1 MDLEK
6 LYSKL
11 DKMDDKLDSYMVSQE
26 KRVSTLEEK
35 VSGLTGSI
43 KVGLTFILSTAGAIF
58 VYIFKTVFTSNQA

>member
-11 DKMDDKLDSYMVSQE
+11 DKMDDKLDQYMVSQE
-26 KRVSTLEEK
+26 GRVSKLEEQ

-58 VYIFKTVFTSNQA
+58 VYLFKTVFTGNQS